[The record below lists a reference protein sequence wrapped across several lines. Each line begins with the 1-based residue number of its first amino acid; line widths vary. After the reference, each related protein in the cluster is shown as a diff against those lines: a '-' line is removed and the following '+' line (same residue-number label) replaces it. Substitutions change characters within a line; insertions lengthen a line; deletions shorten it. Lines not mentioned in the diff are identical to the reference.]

1 MTTANKI
8 TLVRIVMIP
17 VFLVLLLC
25 ESIPYHMWIA
35 AVWFAVAAF
44 TDGLDGHIARSR
56 NQITTFGKF
65 ADPLADKLL
74 ISAAVIGFVEV
85 FELPSWIAFV
95 IIAREFIVTGL
106 RLIAISDGKVIAAS
120 MVGKV
125 KTVVQIV
132 AILLCMVIDS
142 SIQVWDIALT
152 TWLMGI
158 AAVVTVYSG
167 VCYLVQN
174 RGLLHMK

>member
-25 ESIPYHMWIA
+25 ESIPYHIWIA
-35 AVWFAVAAF
+35 AAWFAIAAF

-65 ADPLADKLL
+65 ADPLAD
-74 ISAAVIGFVEV
+74 
-85 FELPSWIAFV
+85 ELPSWIAFI

-158 AAVVTVYSG
+158 AAAVTVYSG
-167 VCYLVQN
+167 VCYMVQN
-174 RGLLHMK
+174 RSLLHMK